1 MVYKMSNSG
10 VKRMRKMKDSGIEWI
25 GQIPEDWGIIR
36 VKQAFI
42 RKNEKAQQENP
53 VVLSLA
59 RTGVRMR
66 DVSTNEGQVADSYYN
81 YNPVSVGDLLLN
93 PMDLYSGANCSLS
106 EVEGVISPAYVNLRN
121 KDGYHSKFYDYYFKV
136 QYWMMVL
143 FAHGKGVS
151 FDNRWTLNH
160 ETLMNFP
167 IVAPNYETQHRIAD
181 FLDDKCG
188 KIDCYIEKQQQIIE
202 KLKEYKQAVIT
213 EAVTK
218 GLNHDVPMKD
228 SGIEWIGEIPDHWE
242 IRRLR
247 YLGTCVN
254 GISKG
259 GEFFGSG
266 YPFVSYSDVYKNM
279 VLPTEVS
286 GLVEA
291 TESEREWYSVKEGD
305 VFFTRTS
312 ETIEEVAFTST
323 CMKTINN
330 ATFAGF
336 LIRFRPTTDLL
347 TKEFSKYYFRS
358 SKHRLFFVKE
368 MNLVT
373 RASLSQELLKRL
385 PVLLPS
391 TEEQKKIAEFLDKKC
406 SELDLAI
413 SRKQSIIEKL
423 NEYKKSLIYE
433 AVTGKLEV

>member
-1 MVYKMSNSG
+1 
-10 VKRMRKMKDSGIEWI
+10 MRKMKSSGVEWI
-25 GQIPEDWGIIR
+25 GEIPENWKTVK
-36 VKQAFI
+36 VKQAFV
-42 RKNEKAQQENP
+42 RKNEKAKQENP
-53 VVLSLA
+53 VILSLA
-59 RTGVRMR
+59 RTGVKVR
-66 DVSTNEGQVADSYYN
+66 DVSTNEGQVAESYYN

-106 EVEGVISPAYVNLRN
+106 EVEGVISPAYVNLKN
-121 KDGYHSKFYDYYFKV
+121 KEGYFSKFYDYYFKV

-167 IVAPNYETQHRIAD
+167 IVSPDFKTQKRIAD

-188 KIDCYIEKQQQIIE
+188 KIDRYIEKQQKIIN

-218 GLNHDVPMKD
+218 GLDPDVPMKD
-228 SGIEWIGEIPDHWE
+228 SGIEWIGMIPEHWG

-247 YLGTCVN
+247 YLGTCIN

-259 GEFFGSG
+259 GEYFGSG
-266 YPFVSYSDVYKNM
+266 YPFVSYGDVYKNM
-279 VLPTEVS
+279 ELPSSVA
-286 GLVEA
+286 GLVET
-291 TESEREWYSVKEGD
+291 TEDEREWYSVKEGD

-312 ETIEEVAFTST
+312 ETIEEVALTST
-323 CMKTINN
+323 CMKTIEN

-336 LIRFRPTTDLL
+336 LIRFRPNTNLL
-347 TKEFSKYYFRS
+347 TKGFSKYYFRS
-358 SKHRLFFVKE
+358 DKHRLFFVKE

-385 PVLLPS
+385 PVLLP
-391 TEEQKKIAEFLDKKC
+391 TIDEQLTIAAYLEQKCSNIDEAINKKY
-406 SELDLAI
+406 SV
-413 SRKQSIIEKL
+413 IEKL
-423 NEYKKSLIYE
+423 IKYKKSLIYE
-433 AVTGKLEV
+433 AVTGKLEM

>member
-1 MVYKMSNSG
+1 
-10 VKRMRKMKDSGIEWI
+10 MRKMKSSGVEWI
-25 GQIPEDWGIIR
+25 GEIPEDWGIVK
-36 VKQAFI
+36 VKQAFV
-42 RKNEKAQQENP
+42 RKNEKAKQENP
-53 VVLSLA
+53 VILSLA
-59 RTGVRMR
+59 RTGVKVR
-66 DVSTNEGQVADSYYN
+66 DVSTNEGQVAESYYN

-106 EVEGVISPAYVNLRN
+106 EVEGVISPAYVNLKN
-121 KDGYHSKFYDYYFKV
+121 KEGYFSKFYDYYFKV

-167 IVAPNYETQHRIAD
+167 IVSPDFKTQKHIAD
-181 FLDDKCG
+181 FLDDTCG
-188 KIDCYIEKQQQIIE
+188 KIDRYIEKQQQIID

-213 EAVTK
+213 ETVTK
-218 GLNHDVPMKD
+218 GLDPDAPMKD
-228 SGIEWIGEIPDHWE
+228 SGIEWIGMIPEHWN

-247 YLGTCVN
+247 YLGSCLN

-259 GEFFGSG
+259 GEFFGDG
-266 YPFVSYSDVYKNM
+266 FPFVSYGDVYRNM
-279 VLPTEVS
+279 ELPQKVE
-286 GLVEA
+286 GLVQT

-305 VFFTRTS
+305 VFYTRTS
-312 ETIEEVAFTST
+312 ETIEDVAIAST
-323 CMKTINN
+323 CMQTIEN

-336 LIRFRPTTDLL
+336 LIRFRPNTNLL
-347 TKEFSKYYFRS
+347 TKEFSKFYFRS
-358 SKHRLFFVKE
+358 DKHRLFFVKE

-385 PVLLPS
+385 PILLPPIK
-391 TEEQKKIAEFLDKKC
+391 EQQEIAHLLESKC
-406 SELDLAI
+406 SEIDSAI
-413 SRKQSIIEKL
+413 SKQTVIIEKL
-423 NEYKKSLIYE
+423 TGYKKSLIYE

>member
-1 MVYKMSNSG
+1 
-10 VKRMRKMKDSGIEWI
+10 MRVMKDSGIEWI
-25 GQIPEDWGIIR
+25 GQIPNDKKLIRSKYALTYLKGKIPSETNTEQNGVPYIGASDLDNLSGKSDYSLYTSDIDIPMCVSEDILVLWDGARAGLIGKNHTGAISSTI
-36 VKQAFI
+36 VKITPSNFI
-42 RKNEKAQQENP
+42 NKRFFFWYLKGFEKYLYECVNGTTIP
-53 VVLSLA
+53 HMNKKYIEDISMLDWSL
-59 RTGVRMR
+59 
-66 DVSTNEGQVADSYYN
+66 DEQ
-81 YNPVSVGDLLLN
+81 
-93 PMDLYSGANCSLS
+93 
-106 EVEGVISPAYVNLRN
+106 
-121 KDGYHSKFYDYYFKV
+121 K
-136 QYWMMVL
+136 
-143 FAHGKGVS
+143 
-151 FDNRWTLNH
+151 
-160 ETLMNFP
+160 
-167 IVAPNYETQHRIAD
+167 RIAD

-188 KIDCYIEKQQQIIE
+188 KIDRYIEKQRKIIE

-218 GLNHDVPMKD
+218 GLDLDVPMKD
-228 SGIEWIGEIPDHWE
+228 SGIEWIGEIPEYWE

-279 VLPTEVS
+279 VLPKEVS

-391 TEEQKKIAEFLDKKC
+391 IEEQKKIAEFLDKKC
-406 SELDLAI
+406 SDLDVVI
-413 SRKQSIIEKL
+413 NRKKSVIEKL

-433 AVTGKLEV
+433 TVTGKIEV